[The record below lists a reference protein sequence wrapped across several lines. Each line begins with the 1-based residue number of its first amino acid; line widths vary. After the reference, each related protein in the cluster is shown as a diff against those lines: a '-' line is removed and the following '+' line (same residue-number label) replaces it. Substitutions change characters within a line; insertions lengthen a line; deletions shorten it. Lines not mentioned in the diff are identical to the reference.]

1 VLKNKRIWLLLAL
14 TAIVLLFR
22 ILDIEEQFRTVSWT
36 AAGIQTTLTG
46 RQLAI
51 DKVLEKNPA
60 TGSPT
65 PAFEAGLKPGDR
77 IVAMYNSS
85 GQGGAIRGRM
95 DGEWALREVS
105 NQQPWTLVI
114 ERSGGTDRGSS
125 TPVETLR
132 LTMTPI
138 PHQSVPW
145 KFLAIRIAA
154 RDLVPLIAIVTAL
167 VIGLA
172 KPDDPNALIAS
183 LLLLAFTTLFGITY
197 RPVIRDVWIIVRIAG
212 LYFTPYLILRFFLL
226 FPSPS
231 PVERRAPWL
240 KQAILALATA
250 SFLYD
255 ALASSIFQESFA
267 RQTLMGANVV
277 DPVLRW
283 LLWLMLALG
292 LLSLLLNTLRS
303 QSGDEKRRLGI
314 LLTGLAGL
322 IPLAVLLSVGE
333 ERLPVWFWVLAI
345 AAAAGFP
352 LSFFYVVIKH
362 RVFGIKVFLRRGLQY
377 ALVARG
383 FRVVQVGIIFVLLAL
398 FSNWF
403 FNRFFTHVTLF
414 GLMIY
419 VMIVAVV
426 VSMVTRRINR
436 RVMQSIDRRFFRDA
450 YNAQHVLRDLGRAV
464 RQLATEPGRLIE
476 TVADQI
482 SSALHADQVAIF
494 LLGAQLQPAPAGES
508 VAATAGTEPNG
519 AASVL
524 PVTTRLVLGNTED
537 YRCCALR
544 RTARE
549 ASTALATVVNSG
561 MPVLPGAAFISG
573 YLKAFADAEP
583 ETLEVYLD
591 DPKSWANALARTD
604 ARSGALYQERLLL
617 EQLNTRLI
625 VPLTTTDRV
634 TGFFSLGEKLSEEPY
649 SREDKELLQ
658 NVADQTAIALENA
671 RLFGQVLE
679 QQKLQRELEI
689 AQTVQQ
695 QLFPQT
701 LPPLATLDYVGSCQ
715 PARGVGGDYYDF
727 LSLTPEQLGLA
738 LGDISGKGIAAA
750 LLMASLQA
758 LLRSH
763 AAIRGHDVSG
773 LISDV
778 NRLLYGSTDSS
789 KYATFFY
796 GLYEDQ
802 NRTLT
807 YVNAGHNPPMLFRR
821 PRPDAASAPVEVL
834 RLEANGTVIGLL
846 PRASYEQGGVK
857 LQTGDV
863 LLIYTDGISEAMNGC
878 DEEFGEERLQ
888 QLVADNLQLSAVD
901 LQKLILAEIER
912 FVGGAPQH
920 DDMTLVVA
928 KVR

>member
-1 VLKNKRIWLLLAL
+1 MLKNKRIWLLLAF
-14 TAIVLLFR
+14 TAIVVIFR
-22 ILDIEEQFRTVSWT
+22 VLDIEEQTQQISWT
-36 AAGIQTTLTG
+36 AAGIETTITG
-46 RQLAI
+46 EHLAI
-51 DKVLEKNPA
+51 AKVLEKNRDSA
-60 TGSPT
+60 SPT
-65 PAFEAGLKPGDR
+65 PAFQAGLKPGDR

-95 DGEWALREVS
+95 DGDWALRAVS

-114 ERSGGTDRGSS
+114 ERGGINGGGS
-125 TPVETLR
+125 TAVETLR
-132 LTMTPI
+132 LAMAPI
-138 PHQSVPW
+138 PHQGVPW
-145 KFLAIRIAA
+145 KFLAIRVAA
-154 RDLVPLIAIVTAL
+154 RDLIPLIAIVTAL

-172 KPDDPNALIAS
+172 KPDDPNALIAG
-183 LLLLAFTTLFGITY
+183 LLLLAFTTLFGTTY
-197 RPVIRDVWIIVRIAG
+197 RPVIRDVWLIVRVAG

-231 PVERRAPWL
+231 PLERTVPWL
-240 KQAILALATA
+240 KRALLVLATA

-255 ALASSIFQESFA
+255 AVASSIFRESFA
-267 RQTLMGANVV
+267 TQTLMGANFI
-277 DPVLRW
+277 DPVLRFV
-283 LLWLMLALG
+283 LWTMLG
-292 LLSLLLNTLRS
+292 FGFLSLLLNILQS
-303 QSGDEKRRLGI
+303 QGRDEKRRLGI
-314 LLTGLAGL
+314 LLTGLVGL

-333 ERLPVWFWVLAI
+333 ERLPVWFWVLAV
-345 AAAAGFP
+345 AAAALFP
-352 LSFFYVVIKH
+352 LSFFYVVVKH

-383 FRVVQVGIIFVLLAL
+383 FRLVQIGVIFVLLTL

-403 FNRFFTHVTLF
+403 FSRFFTHVTLF
-414 GLMIY
+414 ELTIY

-426 VSMVTRRINR
+426 VGMLLRRLNR
-436 RVMQSIDRRFFRDA
+436 RAMQAIDRRFFRDA
-450 YNAQHVLRDLGRAV
+450 YNAQHVLRDLSRAV
-464 RQLATEPGRLIE
+464 RQLAAEPGRLIE
-476 TVADQI
+476 TVADQM
-482 SSALHADQVAIF
+482 SRALHADQVAVF
-494 LLGAQLQPAPAGES
+494 LLGAQLQPAPAAES
-508 VAATAGTEPNG
+508 ATGIGIEPNG
-519 AASVL
+519 GASIL
-524 PVTTRLVLGNTED
+524 PAGTRLVLGEAND

-544 RTARE
+544 RASRE
-549 ASTALATVVNSG
+549 PSTALATAVSSE
-561 MPVLPGAAFISG
+561 MPVLPGGAFISRC
-573 YLKAFADAEP
+573 LKSFADAEP
-583 ETLEVYLD
+583 EPLEVYLD

-604 ARSGALYQERLLL
+604 SRSGALYQERLLL
-617 EQLNTRLI
+617 ERLNTRLI
-625 VPLTTTDRV
+625 IPLATADGV

-671 RLFGQVLE
+671 RLFGQVIE

-701 LPPLATLDYVGSCQ
+701 LPPLATLDYSGVCQ

-727 LSLTPEQLGLA
+727 LAISPESLGVA

-763 AAIRGHDVSG
+763 APLRGHDVSA

-796 GLYEDQ
+796 GLYEDHD
-802 NRTLT
+802 RTLS

-821 PRPDAASAPVEVL
+821 PQPAAASAPVEVL
-834 RLEANGTVIGLL
+834 RLESTGTVIGLL
-846 PRASYEQGGVK
+846 PRAAYEQAGVK
-857 LQTGDV
+857 LRPGDV
-863 LLIYTDGISEAMNGC
+863 LVVYTDGISEAMNSR

-888 QLVADNLQLSAVD
+888 QLVAQNLQLSAAD
-901 LQKLILAEIER
+901 LQKLILTEIEQ
-912 FVGGAPQH
+912 FVAGAPQH

-928 KVR
+928 RVQ